1 VNEQR
6 AHLITEAQSLMGAVE
21 AEKRSLTAEESEKLD
36 RILADVDALDAAA
49 KQAER
54 SAKVAEL
61 GKSLDAPVRRIATA
75 ARAAA
80 KHSDDE
86 YRAAF
91 RHYLMTGQGSAELRT
106 MTTATN
112 NIGGY
117 VVPETLENRIVEQLY
132 QSDVMRQLA
141 TVRSTPDDRK
151 IAVEST
157 LGTATWVGEGSA
169 ITQTDVQFAQV
180 TVGAWKAATS
190 VQVNRELMDDAVFD
204 LESYLVDKLT
214 LRIGRLQEEAYV
226 VGAGSGSSQPNGVL
240 TGLSA
245 GYTVANGTS
254 QTLKLTDAK
263 LVFDWLHA
271 LEPQYR
277 AGAVIL
283 CHDNFIKQLRQ
294 LQDSNGQFLW
304 QPSMQQ
310 GVPGSLCGIPVYT
323 SEYHTK
329 PGGTNGSTAAQV
341 VATYGLFRYFEIYDR
356 GQTEMLVD
364 PYTNSLNWRV
374 NIHVVRRTD
383 SVRTLDAAFKTLK
396 LAAS

>member
-1 VNEQR
+1 
-6 AHLITEAQSLMGAVE
+6 MGAVE

-36 RILADVDALDAAA
+36 RILADVDALDATA

-80 KHSDDE
+80 KHSEDE

-91 RHYLMTGQGSAELRT
+91 RHYLMTGQPSAELRT
-106 MTTATN
+106 MTSATP

-117 VVPETLENRIVEQLY
+117 VVPETLESRIVEQLY

-157 LGTATWVGEGSA
+157 LGTANWVAEGSA

-180 TVGAWKAATS
+180 TIGAWKAATS

-214 LRIGRLQEEAYV
+214 LRIGRLQEESYV
-226 VGAGSGSSQPNGVL
+226 VGTGSSQPRGVL
-240 TGLSA
+240 NGLSA
-245 GYTVANGTS
+245 GYTVSNGTS

-263 LVFDWLHA
+263 LVFEWLHS

-283 CHDNFIKQLRQ
+283 CHDTFIKQLRQ
-294 LQDSNGQFLW
+294 LQDATGQFLW
-304 QPSMQQ
+304 QPSMQA

-341 VATYGLFRYFEIYDR
+341 VATYGLFRYFEVYDR
-356 GQTEMLVD
+356 GGTEMLVD